1 MFIAFAPP
9 EPEESSEVIVYYF
22 DLMVLNVPDNRAG
35 LGWMFVTALSL
46 FFSGFRGLGFGSGS
60 RFFSQRL
67 VFFSFAKQ
75 ECNFGIETEQNSL
88 FAWKRT
94 RKVHESFYVG
104 LMIAEREQRA
114 AFFSTRR
121 QRRSIDCLLQPSPLG
136 NASSEQEEKK
146 LKKENFSIVFWK
158 CGVKTKKT
166 LITHRG

>member
-1 MFIAFAPP
+1 MDVRHG
-9 EPEESSEVIVYYF
+9 S
-22 DLMVLNVPDNRAG
+22 
-35 LGWMFVTALSL
+35 LSL
-46 FFSGFRGLGFGSGS
+46 LFGVSGFGVWVGVE
-60 RFFSQRL
+60 
-67 VFFSFAKQ
+67 VFFPAASFFFFAKQ
-75 ECNFGIETEQNSL
+75 ECNFGMETEQNSL

-146 LKKENFSIVFWK
+146 LKGKLFYRFLEMWGENKENADY
-158 CGVKTKKT
+158 TQRMKKQEK
-166 LITHRG
+166 